1 MKMYSLVIIP
11 FNLLTGWVI
20 LGFPDP
26 THGEKEQRYIRA
38 FVIAVS
44 AYLIAANLW
53 QCVLSVPAGYKRSDF
68 RQFYAGAYLVHANN
82 AEHLYDFDTQ
92 KEIETRL
99 VSPEPEKFDLP
110 FVSPAYHALL
120 LSPLAAMSYGKA
132 YAAFFALNCALL
144 CLCFALLRPWTSK
157 LRSIYP
163 SLQVAPIAAFLPVGY
178 ALMFG
183 QDSILMTALFVTVFL
198 LLGRKMDSPAGAV
211 LALGLF
217 KFQIVIPIVL
227 LFAIWK
233 RWRFVAGFFP
243 VATILCILSVWL
255 VGPTQTKLYVASL
268 FFIAKLKA
276 TTYGMAQH
284 PVQWQLMPNIAG
296 FCFGSFNSLLP
307 KWVIA
312 SITLV
317 VSFLVLAF
325 TAQRGRRLHESSG
338 LLLLALPAA
347 ILIGYHT
354 YMHDLTPLFLPL
366 MVVLDGYLLRGGNN
380 RLDRFIIWTSLAMFI
395 APAIEE
401 FFPNYTYL
409 GALVLLMF
417 LVAVSI
423 ATMTELTRNSI
434 CLNPLRP

>member
-1 MKMYSLVIIP
+1 MKMYSLAIIP

-26 THGEKEQRYIRA
+26 THGEKEQRYVRGFI
-38 FVIAVS
+38 IAAS

-53 QCVLSVPAGYKRSDF
+53 QCVLSVPAGYRRSDF
-68 RQFYAGAYLVHANN
+68 RQFYAGAYLLHTGKAGR
-82 AEHLYDFDTQ
+82 LYDFGAQ
-92 KEIETRL
+92 KEVETRL
-99 VSPEPEKFDLP
+99 ISHEAEKYDLP

-132 YAAFFALNCALL
+132 YAVFFATNCALL
-144 CLCFALLRPWTSK
+144 CVCFALLRPWTSK

-163 SLQVAPIAAFLPVGY
+163 SLQITPIAAFLPVGY

-183 QDSILMTALFVTVFL
+183 QDSILLTSLFVAAFL
-198 LLGRKMDSPAGAV
+198 LLGRQMDSAAGAV

-233 RWRFVAGFFP
+233 RWRFLAGFIP
-243 VATILCILSVWL
+243 AATILCILSVWL

-276 TTYGMAQH
+276 TAFGMAEH
-284 PVQWQLMPNIAG
+284 PVQWPLMPNIAG

-307 KWVIA
+307 KWVIE
-312 SITLV
+312 SITVV
-317 VSFLVLAF
+317 VSFLVLVF
-325 TAQRGRRLHESSG
+325 TARRGRRIHESQG
-338 LLLLALPAA
+338 LLLVALPAA
-347 ILIGYHT
+347 ILTGYHT

-366 MVVLDGYLLRGGNN
+366 IVVLDAYLLREGNN
-380 RLDRFIIWTSLAMFI
+380 RLDRFIVWTSLAMFI
-395 APAIEE
+395 APAIEQ

-409 GALVLLMF
+409 GALVVLIF

-423 ATMTELTRNSI
+423 ATMTEPRAKLYLSESI
-434 CLNPLRP
+434 